1 MVDQFCLIRK
11 ILSSSNGCGLIKHGH
26 HFVKLRKYLCFCLEK
41 NFQLNRKDFF
51 SEINT
56 KCPKKQLNQRL
67 FPQRDTEVRGSSI
80 FASNNISLS
89 SNFRKREPKV
99 NGSNVFT
106 HCLMDAKIRGSNVIT
121 SRNYNLNVSFDFFI
135 SNSRKEKML
144 KPPSQHA
151 SLSIAVCLK

>member
-1 MVDQFCLIRK
+1 MVIASLTRENISVFAFLYNREKFSAQSKGLFLRNKHNMPRK
-11 ILSSSNGCGLIKHGH
+11 I
-26 HFVKLRKYLCFCLEK
+26 VAPAT
-41 NFQLNRKDFF
+41 F
-51 SEINT
+51 S
-56 KCPKKQLNQRL
+56 P
-67 FPQRDTEVRGSSI
+67 RDTKVRGSGI
-80 FASNNISLS
+80 FASNNISLF

-144 KPPSQHA
+144 KPILYA
-151 SLSIAVCLK
+151 NLSISSFV